1 MCSVGVCLS
10 SGADRDEI
18 QILIRSGKAEGA
30 DYDRAAADEF
40 RQRVPRWPLSF
51 PIFRALWI
59 ATIVSNV
66 GTWMH
71 DVGAGWLMT
80 SLSTSPLLVA
90 LVQTAT
96 TLPMFL
102 LALPAGAMADIVDRR
117 RMLLAAQ
124 LLGLVAASLLAIL
137 TLLDLVTPEVL
148 LAGTFV
154 LGIAAALSAPV
165 FQAIV
170 PELVDKQALPDA
182 IALNSLGVNISRAI
196 GPALGGVIVALA
208 GTPAVFALNA
218 LSVVAVL
225 AVLFTWKRPQTPHT
239 LPPEHFFGALKAGY
253 RYTRHS
259 PAMRLVLVRAVGF
272 FLFGSAL
279 WAMLPLI
286 ARRGLGLDA
295 AGYGALLGCMG
306 AGAVM
311 GAILLKRLRKKVPA
325 NTISAG
331 ATLLFALSTLAL
343 ALVPSAWLAGAVM
356 LAAGLAWIGMLTS
369 LNVAAQMASPGW
381 VKARALAV
389 YLLAFQ
395 GAMTGGS
402 ILWGSLAAATSVPT
416 ALVLAATGQAAALI
430 LAFRWRLP
438 QDSAID
444 LSPSNHWAEPVVSVH
459 PADDRGPVLIEI
471 EYRVEPEC
479 QAEFVTALRRF
490 HPARQRDGAIRW
502 DVWEDVAEPGRIVE
516 SFVVESWVEHQR
528 QHARVTHADELDQ
541 RLLQAFNTGDQPPV
555 VRHLLRPL

>member
-1 MCSVGVCLS
+1 MAAPKQTKSADA
-10 SGADRDEI
+10 SG
-18 QILIRSGKAEGA
+18 
-30 DYDRAAADEF
+30 
-40 RQRVPRWPLSF
+40 PLSF
-51 PIFRALWI
+51 PVFRALWI
-59 ATIVSNV
+59 ATIISNV

-80 SLSTSPLLVA
+80 SLSPSPLLVA

-102 LALPAGAMADIVDRR
+102 LALPAGALADIVDRR
-117 RMLLAAQ
+117 KMLIAAQ
-124 LLGLVAASLLAIL
+124 LLGLLAASVLSIL
-137 TLLDLVTPEVL
+137 TLLDVVTPEVL
-148 LAGTFV
+148 LAGTFA

-208 GTPAVFALNA
+208 GTAAVFALNA
-218 LSVVAVL
+218 LSVVGVL
-225 AVLFTWKRPQTPHT
+225 AVLFTWKRPQTVPS

-259 PAMRLVLVRAVGF
+259 LAMRLVLVRAVGF

-306 AGAVM
+306 AGAVL
-311 GAILLKRLRKKVPA
+311 GALLLKRLRKTIPA
-325 NTISAG
+325 NTISVG
-331 ATLLFALSTLAL
+331 ATLLFAVSTMAL
-343 ALVPSAWLAGAVM
+343 AIANNAWIAGAVM
-356 LAAGLAWIGMLTS
+356 FAAGLAWIGMLTS
-369 LNVAAQMASPGW
+369 LNVAAQMASAGW

-389 YLLAFQ
+389 YLLVFQ

-402 ILWGSLAAATSVPT
+402 ILWGSLATSTNVATALVVAAVGQTV
-416 ALVLAATGQAAALI
+416 ALVLA
-430 LAFRWRLP
+430 FHWRLP
-438 QDSAID
+438 QDSTTD
-444 LSPSNHWAEPVVSVH
+444 LAPSNHWAEPVVTIQ

-471 EYRVEPEC
+471 EYRVEPTRV
-479 QAEFVTALRRF
+479 AEFVAALRNF
-490 HPARQRDGAIRW
+490 HSVRQRDGAIRW
-502 DVWEDVAEPGRIVE
+502 DVWEDVAEPGRVIE
-516 SFVVESWVEHQR
+516 AFIVESWVEHQR
-528 QHARVTHADELDQ
+528 QHARATRTDQFDQEVLRTFHIGDE
-541 RLLQAFNTGDQPPV
+541 PPI
-555 VRHLLRPL
+555 VRHLLKPL

>member
-1 MCSVGVCLS
+1 MDAVTQGRTAETAMTERRQDKAGNT
-10 SGADRDEI
+10 SG
-18 QILIRSGKAEGA
+18 
-30 DYDRAAADEF
+30 
-40 RQRVPRWPLSF
+40 PLSF
-51 PIFRALWI
+51 PVFRALWI

-80 SLSTSPLLVA
+80 SLSPSPLLVA

-102 LALPAGAMADIVDRR
+102 LALPAGAFADIVDRR
-117 RMLLAAQ
+117 RMLLSAQ
-124 LLGLVAASLLAIL
+124 VLGVVGASLLAIL
-137 TLLDLVTPEVL
+137 TLWDLVTPELL

-170 PELVDKQALPDA
+170 PELVDKEALPDA
-182 IALNSLGVNISRAI
+182 VALNSLGVNISRAI

-208 GTPAVFALNA
+208 GTAAVFALNA

-225 AVLFTWKRPQTPHT
+225 AVLFTWKRPQTVRT
-239 LPPEHFFGALKAGY
+239 LPPEHFFGALRAGY
-253 RYTRHS
+253 RYTRQS
-259 PAMRLVLVRAVGF
+259 PAMRLVLVRAAGF

-279 WAMLPLI
+279 WAMLPLV
-286 ARRGLGLDA
+286 ARRGLELDA

-306 AGAVM
+306 AGAVA
-311 GAILLKRLRKKVPA
+311 GAILLKRVRKKFSA
-325 NTISAG
+325 NTISVT
-331 ATLLFALSTLAL
+331 ATLLFALATLAL
-343 ALVPSAWLAGAVM
+343 ALATNAWLAGSVM
-356 LAAGLAWIGMLTS
+356 VAAGLGWIGMLTS

-389 YLLAFQ
+389 YLLVFQ

-402 ILWGSLAAATSVPT
+402 VLWGSFAASTSVPT
-416 ALVLAATGQAAALI
+416 ALVVAAIGQAMAIVLAL
-430 LAFRWRLP
+430 RWRLP
-438 QDSAID
+438 QDSASD
-444 LSPSNHWAEPVVSVH
+444 LAPSNHWAEPVVSVQ

-471 EYRVEPEC
+471 EYRVEPERL
-479 QAEFVTALRRF
+479 AEFVSALRGFR
-490 HPARQRDGAIRW
+490 ASRQRDGAIRW
-502 DVWEDVAEPGRIVE
+502 DVWEDVAEPGRVLE

-528 QHARVTHADELDQ
+528 QHARVTHADQLDQ
-541 RLLQAFNTGDQPPV
+541 DLLNAFHAGDRPPV

>member
-1 MCSVGVCLS
+1 MT
-10 SGADRDEI
+10 DTQPE
-18 QILIRSGKAEGA
+18 KAAG
-30 DYDRAAADEF
+30 
-40 RQRVPRWPLSF
+40 PLGF
-51 PIFRALWI
+51 PVFRALWI

-80 SLSTSPLLVA
+80 SLSPSPLLVA
-90 LVQTAT
+90 LVQAAT

-102 LALPAGAMADIVDRR
+102 LALPAGALADIVDRR
-117 RMLLAAQ
+117 RMLMAAQTLGLLAA
-124 LLGLVAASLLAIL
+124 ALLAIL
-137 TLLDLVTPEVL
+137 TLFDLVTPEVL
-148 LAGTFV
+148 LAGTFM

-208 GTPAVFALNA
+208 GTAAVFALNA
-218 LSVVAVL
+218 VSVVAVL
-225 AVLFTWKRPQTPHT
+225 AVLWTWKRPPTVRA
-239 LPPEHFFGALKAGY
+239 LPPEHFLGALKAGY

-286 ARRGLGLDA
+286 ARHGLGLDA

-306 AGAVM
+306 AGAVV
-311 GAILLKRLRKKVPA
+311 GALLLKRLRRTLPA
-325 NTISAG
+325 NTISVG
-331 ATLLFALSTLAL
+331 ATLFFALSTLAL
-343 ALVPSAWLAGAVM
+343 ALATNAWIAGAVM
-356 LAAGLAWIGMLTS
+356 FSAGLAWIGMLTS

-389 YLLAFQ
+389 YILVFQ
-395 GAMTGGS
+395 GAMAGGS
-402 ILWGSLAAATSVPT
+402 ILWGAIAASTSVPT
-416 ALVLAATGQAAALI
+416 ALLVAAAGQTAALI

-438 QDSAID
+438 QDLATD
-444 LSPSNHWAEPVVSVH
+444 LSPSNHWAEPVVSVQ

-471 EYRVEPEC
+471 EYRVEP
-479 QAEFVTALRRF
+479 ARLPEFVAALRDFRSS
-490 HPARQRDGAIRW
+490 RQRDGAIRW

-528 QHARVTHADELDQ
+528 QHARVTHADALDQ
-541 RLLQAFNTGDQPPV
+541 RLLQAFHVGDRPPV

>member
-1 MCSVGVCLS
+1 MTATSQEETTG
-10 SGADRDEI
+10 
-18 QILIRSGKAEGA
+18 
-30 DYDRAAADEF
+30 
-40 RQRVPRWPLSF
+40 PLGF
-51 PIFRALWI
+51 PVFRALWI

-80 SLSTSPLLVA
+80 SLSPSPLLVA
-90 LVQTAT
+90 LVQAAT

-102 LALPAGAMADIVDRR
+102 LALPAGALADIVDRR
-117 RMLLAAQ
+117 RMLMAAQ
-124 LLGLVAASLLAIL
+124 LLGLLAAALLAIL

-148 LAGTFV
+148 LAGTFM

-170 PELVDKQALPDA
+170 PELVDKRALPDA

-225 AVLFTWKRPQTPHT
+225 AVLWTWKRPRTVHT
-239 LPPEHFFGALKAGY
+239 LPPEHFLGALKAGY

-272 FLFGSAL
+272 FLFASAL

-306 AGAVM
+306 AGAVL
-311 GAILLKRLRKKVPA
+311 GAILLKRLRRTAPA
-325 NTISAG
+325 NTISVG
-331 ATLLFALSTLAL
+331 ATLFFALSTLAL
-343 ALVPSAWLAGAVM
+343 ALATNVWIAGAVM
-356 LAAGLAWIGMLTS
+356 FSAGLAWIGMLTS

-389 YLLAFQ
+389 YILVFQ
-395 GAMTGGS
+395 GAMAGGS
-402 ILWGSLAAATSVPT
+402 ILWGSIAASTSVPT
-416 ALVLAATGQAAALI
+416 ALLLAAAGQTAALVLAL
-430 LAFRWRLP
+430 RWRLP
-438 QDSAID
+438 QDLATD
-444 LSPSNHWAEPVVSVH
+444 LSPSNHWTEPLLSVQ

-471 EYRVEPEC
+471 EYRVEPARL
-479 QAEFVTALRRF
+479 AEFIAALRGFRSS
-490 HPARQRDGAIRW
+490 RQRDGAIRW
-502 DVWEDVAEPGRIVE
+502 DVWEDVAEPGRVVE
-516 SFVVESWVEHQR
+516 NFVVESWVEHQR

-541 RLLQAFNTGDQPPV
+541 RLLQAFHVGDSPPFV
-555 VRHLLRPL
+555 QHLLRPL

>member
-1 MCSVGVCLS
+1 MTEQRQEKTADT
-10 SGADRDEI
+10 SG
-18 QILIRSGKAEGA
+18 
-30 DYDRAAADEF
+30 
-40 RQRVPRWPLSF
+40 PLSF
-51 PIFRALWI
+51 RVFRALWI
-59 ATIVSNV
+59 ASIISNV

-80 SLSTSPLLVA
+80 SLSPSPLLVA

-102 LALPAGAMADIVDRR
+102 LALPAGALADIVDRR
-117 RMLLAAQ
+117 KMLLAAQ
-124 LLGLVAASLLAIL
+124 ALSLVAAAVLSVL
-137 TLLDLVTPEVL
+137 TLQDLITPEVL
-148 LAGTFV
+148 LAATFM

-225 AVLFTWKRPQTPHT
+225 FVLFSWKRPETAHT
-239 LPPEHFFGALKAGY
+239 LPSEHFFGALKAGY

-259 PAMRLVLVRAVGF
+259 PAMRLVLIRAAGF

-279 WAMLPLI
+279 WAMLPLL

-306 AGAVM
+306 AGAVL
-311 GAILLKRLRKKVPA
+311 GAILLKRLRKKTSA
-325 NTISAG
+325 NVISVA
-331 ATLLFALSTLAL
+331 ATLLFALATLAL
-343 ALVPSAWLAGAVM
+343 ALVLNAWVAGAVM
-356 LAAGLAWIGMLTS
+356 FAAGLAWIGMLTA
-369 LNVAAQMASPGW
+369 LNVAAQMASAGW

-389 YLLAFQ
+389 YLLVFQ

-402 ILWGSLAAATSVPT
+402 ILWGSLATSTSVAT
-416 ALVLAATGQAAALI
+416 ALVVASLGQAVALVLA
-430 LAFRWRLP
+430 FHWRLP
-438 QDSAID
+438 QDSTTD
-444 LSPSNHWAEPVVSVH
+444 LAPSNHWAEPVVSVQ

-471 EYRVEPEC
+471 EYRVEPPRL
-479 QAEFVTALRRF
+479 AEFIAALRNF
-490 HPARQRDGAIRW
+490 HSVRQRDGAIRW
-502 DVWEDVAEPGRIVE
+502 DVWEDVAEPGRVIE
-516 SFVVESWVEHQR
+516 AFIVESWVEHQR
-528 QHARVTHADELDQ
+528 QHARATRTDQLDQ
-541 RLLQAFNTGDQPPV
+541 EVMRTFHTGDEPPK
-555 VRHLLRPL
+555 VRHLLKPL

>member
-1 MCSVGVCLS
+1 MNPS
-10 SGADRDEI
+10 SRTNEETAMSEI
-18 QILIRSGKAEGA
+18 RHEKAPG
-30 DYDRAAADEF
+30 
-40 RQRVPRWPLSF
+40 PLDF
-51 PIFRALWI
+51 PVYRALWI
-59 ATIVSNV
+59 ATVVSNV

-80 SLSTSPLLVA
+80 SLSPSPLLVA
-90 LVQTAT
+90 LVQAAT

-102 LALPAGAMADIVDRR
+102 LALPAGALADIVDRR
-117 RMLLAAQ
+117 RMLMAAQ
-124 LLGLVAASLLAIL
+124 LLGLLAAALLAVL

-154 LGIAAALSAPV
+154 LGTAAALSAPV
-165 FQAIV
+165 FQAVV

-196 GPALGGVIVALA
+196 GPALGGVIVAFA
-208 GTPAVFALNA
+208 GIPAVFALNA

-225 AVLFTWKRPQTPHT
+225 AVLYTWKRPPTAHA

-259 PAMRLVLVRAVGF
+259 PAMQLVLVRAVGF

-306 AGAVM
+306 AGAVL
-311 GAILLKRLRKKVPA
+311 GAILLKRLRKTVPA
-325 NTISAG
+325 NTISVG
-331 ATLLFALSTLAL
+331 ATVFFALSTLAL
-343 ALVPSAWLAGAVM
+343 ALANSAWIAGAVM
-356 LAAGLAWIGMLTS
+356 FSAGLAWIGMLTS

-389 YLLAFQ
+389 YILVFQ

-402 ILWGSLAAATSVPT
+402 ILWGSIAASTSVST
-416 ALVLAATGQAAALI
+416 ALVAAAAGQAAALM

-438 QDSAID
+438 QDSASD
-444 LSPSNHWAEPVVSVH
+444 LSPSNHWAEPVVSVQ
-459 PADDRGPVLIEI
+459 PAGDRGPVLIEI
-471 EYRVEPEC
+471 EYQIEP
-479 QAEFVTALRRF
+479 ARLPEFVAALRNFRSS
-490 HPARQRDGAIRW
+490 RQRDGAIRW
-502 DVWEDVAEPGRIVE
+502 DVWEDAAEPGRVIE
-516 SFVVESWVEHQR
+516 SFVVESWIEHQR
-528 QHARVTHADELDQ
+528 QHARVTRTDQLDQ
-541 RLLQAFNTGDQPPV
+541 ATINAFHAGDRPPI